1 MSKMFA
7 RINIR
12 LANKE
17 KNSNKDS
24 RSNTNTNNLVLIQST
39 TNTQVNNVSIAFE
52 NLGNTSNVK
61 KMNRSKEIYTNKYSV
76 SLSSFN
82 HLTRNRYKNITLCLS
97 EKLLQEI
104 NGDELKD
111 VIIKYYKKCFL
122 NGTEDDKFSF
132 IQFSCN
138 GKKTISMKSDSFDI
152 FLQKLETNKLAFKIN
167 DIYTQINNEI
177 QFMDFSNLFLSIIKS
192 NKQLNYEDRGDNI
205 IIIFINTSDIRF
217 NNQKE
222 CVDTINELNN
232 SNYSVILFTYD
243 VEIEE
248 EKIEGIYSFVYGLN
262 DGHFFKI
269 KNYQQIKQV
278 FMNFS
283 VKNSQEKFNSYNYEI
298 TDYML

>member
-1 MSKMFA
+1 M
-7 RINIR
+7 
-12 LANKE
+12 
-17 KNSNKDS
+17 
-24 RSNTNTNNLVLIQST
+24 VLIQST

-177 QFMDFSNLFLSIIKS
+177 NSWNF
-192 NKQLNYEDRGDNI
+192 R
-205 IIIFINTSDIRF
+205 IFF
-217 NNQKE
+217 
-222 CVDTINELNN
+222 
-232 SNYSVILFTYD
+232 
-243 VEIEE
+243 
-248 EKIEGIYSFVYGLN
+248 
-262 DGHFFKI
+262 
-269 KNYQQIKQV
+269 
-278 FMNFS
+278 
-283 VKNSQEKFNSYNYEI
+283 
-298 TDYML
+298 